1 MFFFCTVWHTTCSYT
16 PFFILTC
23 SHRDFS
29 FLLKLFTYSLT
40 CSKEF
45 EKEEK
50 QNCSSLF
57 AQYVLY
63 KLFIYCNFSV
73 WSIFCMQSQSFLFV
87 FFKFNMYK
95 WGWKEYKK
103 NCSSLFVQYKLFL
116 YCNISVWSYIL
127 PAVTVFFPF
136 CFFKV

>member
-1 MFFFCTVWHTTCSYT
+1 MWHTTCSYT
-16 PFFILTC
+16 LFFFFFILTC

-45 EKEEK
+45 EKK
-50 QNCSSLF
+50 KNKTVLHSLHSMSCTSCSYTVTSVFGVYFACSHSL
-57 AQYVLY
+57 L
-63 KLFIYCNFSV
+63 
-73 WSIFCMQSQSFLFV
+73 FLF
-87 FFKFNMYK
+87 FFSLTCTNEVEKNK
-95 WGWKEYKK
+95 KK